1 MPMRLPNCTLSA
13 RPLFLALCGLLA
25 CANVGCATIRVTDP
39 ARTATEQFLMTEA
52 AARAIEQLSAN
63 ALRDRLVY
71 IDSTY
76 LSVSEQQFLLGE
88 LRYRLLASGVRL
100 VPTRDAAQ
108 VVLEARSGGVG
119 IDRHDYLLG
128 IPAIVLSQGSTA
140 GPTAGGVPLITPEI
154 AIIKNIKQQGY
165 ASVAFVAYWANSG
178 ELIASS
184 GPFIGR
190 TLREDYFFFGTGP
203 RTVGNIP
210 TTEQP
215 R

>member
-1 MPMRLPNCTLSA
+1 MRQRLCTA
-13 RPLFLALCGLLA
+13 TVHLFFPTLCVLLA
-25 CANVGCATIRVTDP
+25 SINLGCATVRVTDP

-52 AARAIEQLSAN
+52 SVRAIEQLSAN
-63 ALRDRLVY
+63 ALRDRTVY

-76 LSVSEQQFLLGE
+76 LTVNEQQFLLGE
-88 LRYRLLASGVRL
+88 LRAKMLASGVRL
-100 VPTRDAAQ
+100 VPLRENAQ
-108 VVLEARSGGVG
+108 IVLEVRSGGVG

-128 IPAIVLSQGSTA
+128 IPAVVLSSSGSS
-140 GPTAGGVPLITPEI
+140 GPTAGGVPLVTPEI
-154 AIIKNIKQQGY
+154 AIIKNIQQRGF
-165 ASVAFVAYWANSG
+165 ASVAFVAYWTNTG
-178 ELIASS
+178 ELLASS

-190 TLREDYFFFGTGP
+190 TLREDYFFFGPGP

>member
-1 MPMRLPNCTLSA
+1 MPMRLRLCTA
-13 RPLFLALCGLLA
+13 AVRILFLTLCVLLA
-25 CANVGCATIRVTDP
+25 SANVGCATIRVTDP

-52 AARAIEQLSAN
+52 SVRAIEQLSAN

-76 LSVSEQQFLLGE
+76 LSVTEQQFLLGE
-88 LRYRLLASGVRL
+88 LRAKMLASGVRL
-100 VPTRDAAQ
+100 VPLRETAQ
-108 VVLEARSGGVG
+108 IVLEVRSGGVG

-128 IPAIVLSQGSTA
+128 VPAVVLSQGGST
-140 GPTAGGVPLITPEI
+140 PSAGGVPLITPEI
-154 AIIKNIKQQGY
+154 AIIKNIKQRGF

>member
-1 MPMRLPNCTLSA
+1 MRLRPCTATVRL
-13 RPLFLALCGLLA
+13 LFPTLCVLLA
-25 CANVGCATIRVTDP
+25 SANIGCATIRVTDP

-52 AARAIEQLSAN
+52 SVRAIEQLSAN
-63 ALRDRLVY
+63 ALRDRAVY

-76 LSVSEQQFLLGE
+76 LSVTEQQFLLGE
-88 LRYRLLASGVRL
+88 LRAKLLASGVRL
-100 VPTRDAAQ
+100 VPVRENAQ
-108 VVLEARSGGVG
+108 VVLEVRSGGVG

-128 IPAIVLSQGSTA
+128 LPAVVLSSGGSGTS

-154 AIIKNIKQQGY
+154 AIIKNIRQRGF
-165 ASVAFVAYWANSG
+165 ASVAFVAYWANTG

>member
-1 MPMRLPNCTLSA
+1 MRLLCTA
-13 RPLFLALCGLLA
+13 TVRPLFLTLCVFLVS
-25 CANVGCATIRVTDP
+25 ANLGCATIRVTDP

-52 AARAIEQLSAN
+52 STRAIEQLSAN

-71 IDSTY
+71 IESTY
-76 LSVSEQQFLLGE
+76 LSVTEQQFLLGE
-88 LRYRLLASGVRL
+88 LRARLLATGVRL
-100 VPTRDAAQ
+100 VPSREGAQ
-108 VVLEARSGGVG
+108 IVLEVRSGGVG

-128 IPAIVLSQGSTA
+128 LPAVVLSQGGSGTA
-140 GPTAGGVPLITPEI
+140 GPSAGGVPLITPEI
-154 AIIKNIKQQGY
+154 AIIKNIKQRGF
-165 ASVAFVAYWANSG
+165 ASVAFVAYWTNTG
-178 ELIASS
+178 ELLASS